1 MESTTTTIP
10 EVTVYFPGALREKVS
25 NQRSVMARGRT
36 IREVI
41 DWLDANFPGLR
52 FSLCYETGEVRVFV
66 NIFVEREHIRYL
78 QGLDTPVNAGANIH
92 IFQSVAGG

>member
-1 MESTTTTIP
+1 MESATTIP
-10 EVTVYFPGALREKVS
+10 EVTVYFPGALREKVR
-25 NQRSVMARGRT
+25 NQRTVLARGRT

-41 DWLDANFPGLR
+41 DQLEQDFPGMR

-66 NIFVEREHIRYL
+66 NIFVERQHIRYL
-78 QGLDTPVNAGANIH
+78 QGLDTPLSPGANIH

>member
-1 MESTTTTIP
+1 MESATIIP
-10 EVTVYFPGALREKVS
+10 EVTVYFPGALREKVG
-25 NQRSVMARGRT
+25 NQRAVLARGNT

-41 DWLDANFPGLR
+41 DQLEKDYPGLR

-78 QGLDTPVNAGANIH
+78 QGLDTPLSAGANIH

>member
-1 MESTTTTIP
+1 METASTIP
-10 EVTVYFPGALREKVS
+10 EVTVYFPGALREKVD
-25 NQRSVMARGRT
+25 NQRTVLARGRT

-41 DWLDANFPGLR
+41 DQLEKDFPGLR

-66 NIFVEREHIRYL
+66 NIFVERQHIRYL
-78 QGLDTPVNAGANIH
+78 QGLDTPVSPGANIH

>member
-1 MESTTTTIP
+1 MESATIIP
-10 EVTVYFPGALREKVS
+10 EVTVYFPGALREKVG
-25 NQRSVMARGRT
+25 NQRAVLARGNT

-41 DWLDANFPGLR
+41 DQLEKDYPGLR

-78 QGLDTPVNAGANIH
+78 QGLDTPVFAGANIH

>member
-1 MESTTTTIP
+1 MEPVTTIP
-10 EVTVYFPGALREKVS
+10 EVTVYFPGALRAKVG
-25 NQRSVMARGRT
+25 NQRTVIARGRT

-41 DWLDANFPGLR
+41 DQLEKDFPGMR

-66 NIFVEREHIRYL
+66 NIFVERQHIRYL
-78 QGLDTPVNAGANIH
+78 QGLDTPVSPGANIH

>member
-1 MESTTTTIP
+1 METAATIP
-10 EVTVYFPGALREKVS
+10 EVTVYFPGALRAKAG
-25 NQRSVMARGRT
+25 NQRAVMVRGRT

-41 DWLDANFPGLR
+41 DALEERYPGLR

-66 NIFVEREHIRYL
+66 NIFVERQHIRYL
-78 QGLDTPVNAGANIH
+78 QGLDTPLSEGANIH